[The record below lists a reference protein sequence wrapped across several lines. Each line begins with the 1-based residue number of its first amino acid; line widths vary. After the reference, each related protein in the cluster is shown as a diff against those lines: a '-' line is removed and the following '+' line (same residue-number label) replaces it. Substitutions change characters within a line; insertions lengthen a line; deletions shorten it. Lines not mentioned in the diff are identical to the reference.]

1 MRIALL
7 EIARTQED
15 SVLQEKNKNT
25 IPRIML
31 AAPASGSG
39 KTVITC
45 ALLRAFQKEGLK
57 MASFKCGPD
66 YIDPL
71 FHEQVFEIETRNL
84 DPFFSEEEELCRIV
98 RKGAKGK
105 DLSIIEGVMGY
116 YDGLGG
122 VSTDASAYDVARK
135 TKSPVILIINAK
147 GASVSLAAQIRGFL
161 EYRKDHQI
169 CGVILNRATKGMFP
183 LLKGFL
189 EDELGIQVFGYFPV
203 MEEAQFESR
212 HLGLLLPD
220 EVQDIS
226 ERLDTLADVCR
237 ETVDL
242 KAILEVASQAEELP
256 ATETGTL
263 EKIKTVKN
271 RIRIGV
277 ARDEAFCFYYHENL
291 DLLEELG
298 AEIVKFSP
306 VHDTSLPENISGLL
320 IGGGY
325 PELYAKQL
333 SDNVSIRN
341 AIRDAVAGGMPTLA
355 ECGGFMYLM
364 RQMEDMEG
372 NPYEMCG
379 ALDGKAWR
387 TKRLQRFGYVTL
399 TAQEDSM
406 AGPAGTQIRAHE
418 FHYFDTDFNG
428 EVFQAKKPTGK
439 REWECMNA
447 TETMMAGFP
456 HLYYPSNPQVA
467 KRFVERA
474 ASFAKFR

>member
-1 MRIALL
+1 M
-7 EIARTQED
+7 
-15 SVLQEKNKNT
+15 SK

-84 DPFFSEEEELCRIV
+84 DPFFSDEKELCRIV
-98 RKGAKGK
+98 GKGAKEK

-161 EYRKDHQI
+161 EYREDHQI

-189 EDELGIQVFGYFPV
+189 EQELGIHVFGYFPV

-226 ERLDTLADVCR
+226 ARLDALADVCLETIDLAAMR
-237 ETVDL
+237 E
-242 KAILEVASQAEELP
+242 AANQAEDLSE
-256 ATETGTL
+256 AEAGTL
-263 EKIKTVKN
+263 KDAQTIGESMSVVTPVADKN

-306 VHDTSLPENISGLL
+306 IHDASLPENIQGLL

-333 SDNVSIRN
+333 SENVSMRT

-372 NPYEMCG
+372 NSYEMCG
-379 ALDGKAWR
+379 ALSGKAWR
-387 TKRLQRFGYVTL
+387 TQRLQRFGYVTL
-399 TAQEDSM
+399 TAQDESL
-406 AGPAGTQIRAHE
+406 AGPVGEQIRAHE

-428 EVFQAKKPTGK
+428 EVFRAKKPTGK
-439 REWECMNA
+439 REWDCMVG
-447 TETMMAGFP
+447 TETMFAGFP
-456 HLYYPSNPQVA
+456 HLYYPSNPNVA
-467 KRFVERA
+467 KRFLERA
-474 ASFAKFR
+474 AAFQKS

>member
-1 MRIALL
+1 M
-7 EIARTQED
+7 
-15 SVLQEKNKNT
+15 SN
-25 IPRIML
+25 IPRILL

-84 DPFFSEEEELCRIV
+84 DPFFSDEEELWRIV

-122 VSTDASAYDVARK
+122 VSTEASAYDVARK

-161 EYRKDHQI
+161 EFRKDHQI
-169 CGVILNRATKGMFP
+169 CGVILNRTTKGMFP
-183 LLKGFL
+183 LLKTFL
-189 EDELGIQVFGYFPV
+189 EDELGIQIFGYFPV

-226 ERLDTLADVCR
+226 ARLDALADVCR

-242 KAILEVASQAEELP
+242 KAMQEAANRAEELP
-256 ATETGTL
+256 AAEAATSEAVQTAEVGTSGS
-263 EKIKTVKN
+263 VAGQP

-277 ARDEAFCFYYHENL
+277 ARDDAFCFYYHENL
-291 DLLEELG
+291 DLLENLG
-298 AEIVKFSP
+298 AEIVQFSP
-306 VHDTSLPENISGLL
+306 IHDASLPENIQGLL

-333 SDNVSIRN
+333 YENASMRN
-341 AIRDAVAGGMPTLA
+341 AIRDAVACGMPTLA

-372 NPYEMCG
+372 NSYEMCG
-379 ALDGKAWR
+379 ALAGKAWR
-387 TKRLQRFGYVTL
+387 TTRLQRFGYVTL
-399 TAQEDSM
+399 TAQDGSM
-406 AGPAGTQIRAHE
+406 AGPAGEQIRAHE
-418 FHYFDTDFNG
+418 FHYFDTDLNG
-428 EVFQAKKPTGK
+428 EVFRAKKPTGK
-439 REWECMNA
+439 REWDCMVG
-447 TETMMAGFP
+447 TETMLAGFP

-467 KRFVERA
+467 KRFLERA
-474 ASFAKFR
+474 AAFHPV

>member
-1 MRIALL
+1 M
-7 EIARTQED
+7 
-15 SVLQEKNKNT
+15 SN
-25 IPRIML
+25 IPRILL

-57 MASFKCGPD
+57 LASFKCGPD

-84 DPFFSEEEELCRIV
+84 DPFFSDENELRGILK
-98 RKGAKGK
+98 KGSSGK

-122 VSTDASAYDVARK
+122 VSTEGSAYDVA
-135 TKSPVILIINAK
+135 TKIKAPVILIINAK

-161 EYRKDHQI
+161 EFRKDHGI
-169 CGVILNRATKGMFP
+169 CGVILNRVTKGMFP
-183 LLKGFL
+183 LLKTFL
-189 EDELGIQVFGYFPV
+189 ESELGIQVFGYFPV

-226 ERLDTLADVCR
+226 ARLDALADVCR

-242 KAILEVASQAEELP
+242 EAIQKVAEGAEILAVPKAAEMANLPEKVSEAEGILPMQGMSGKPRV
-256 ATETGTL
+256 
-263 EKIKTVKN
+263 
-271 RIRIGV
+271 RIAV

-291 DLLEELG
+291 DLLEALG

-306 VHDTSLPENISGLL
+306 LHDTFLPEGIQGILL
-320 IGGGY
+320 GGGY

-333 SDNVSIRN
+333 SENVSMRMAIRN
-341 AIRDAVAGGMPTLA
+341 AIAGGMPTLA

-364 RQMEDMEG
+364 QQMEDMEG
-372 NPYEMCG
+372 NSYEMCG
-379 ALDGKAWR
+379 ALPGKAWR
-387 TKRLQRFGYVTL
+387 TTRLQRFGYITL
-399 TAQEDSM
+399 TAQEASM

-418 FHYFDTDFNG
+418 FHYFDTDLNG
-428 EVFQAKKPTGK
+428 DVFQAKKPTGK
-439 REWECMNA
+439 REWDCMIA
-447 TETMMAGFP
+447 TETMLAGFP
-456 HLYYPSNPQVA
+456 HLYYPSNPEVA
-467 KRFVERA
+467 ERFLDRA
-474 ASFAKFR
+474 VQFGEQG

>member
-1 MRIALL
+1 M
-7 EIARTQED
+7 
-15 SVLQEKNKNT
+15 SN
-25 IPRIML
+25 IPRILL

-84 DPFFSEEEELCRIV
+84 DPFFSDEEELCRIV

-122 VSTDASAYDVARK
+122 VSTEASAYDVARK
-135 TKSPVILIINAK
+135 TKSPVVLIINAK

-161 EYRKDHQI
+161 EFRKDHQI
-169 CGVILNRATKGMFP
+169 CGVILNRTTKGMFP
-183 LLKGFL
+183 LLKTFL
-189 EDELGIQVFGYFPV
+189 EDELGIQIFGYFPV

-226 ERLDTLADVCR
+226 ARLDALADVCR

-242 KAILEVASQAEELP
+242 KAMQEAANRAEELSV
-256 ATETGTL
+256 AEGAISEAVQTAEVDTSGAAAEQT
-263 EKIKTVKN
+263 

-291 DLLEELG
+291 DLLENLG
-298 AEIVKFSP
+298 AEIVQFSP
-306 VHDTSLPENISGLL
+306 IHDASLPENIQGLL

-333 SDNVSIRN
+333 SENASMRN
-341 AIRDAVAGGMPTLA
+341 AIRDAVACGMPTLA

-372 NPYEMCG
+372 NSYEMCG
-379 ALDGKAWR
+379 ALSGKAWR
-387 TKRLQRFGYVTL
+387 TTRLQRFGYVTL
-399 TAQEDSM
+399 TAQDGSM
-406 AGPAGTQIRAHE
+406 AGPAGEQIRAHE
-418 FHYFDTDFNG
+418 FHYFDTDLNG
-428 EVFQAKKPTGK
+428 EVFRAKKPTGK
-439 REWECMNA
+439 REWDCMIG
-447 TETMMAGFP
+447 TETILAGFP

-467 KRFVERA
+467 KRFLERA
-474 ASFAKFR
+474 AAFHPV

>member
-1 MRIALL
+1 MKK
-7 EIARTQED
+7 T
-15 SVLQEKNKNT
+15 EKT
-25 IPRIML
+25 IPRILL

-84 DPFFSEEEELCRIV
+84 DPFFSDEEELCRILK
-98 RKGAKGK
+98 KGAAGK

-122 VSTDASAYDVARK
+122 VSTEASAYDVARK

-161 EYRKDHQI
+161 EFRKDHQI
-169 CGVILNRATKGMFP
+169 CGVILNRTTKGMFP
-183 LLKGFL
+183 LLKAFL
-189 EDELGIQVFGYFPV
+189 EKELGIQVFGYFPV

-226 ERLDTLADVCR
+226 ARLDALADVCR

-242 KAILEVASQAEELP
+242 KAIRKAAEEAAMDLQTIRE
-256 ATETGTL
+256 AAESTAQGNQRE
-263 EKIKTVKN
+263 
-271 RIRIGV
+271 RIAV

-291 DLLEELG
+291 DLLEDLG
-298 AEIVKFSP
+298 AEIVSFSP
-306 VHDTSLPENISGLL
+306 LHDKALPENIQGILL
-320 IGGGY
+320 GGGY

-333 SDNVSIRN
+333 SENASMRH
-341 AIRDAVAGGMPTLA
+341 AIRDAVADGMPLLA

-364 RQMEDMEG
+364 RQMEDMNG
-372 NPYEMCG
+372 NTYEMCG
-379 ALDGKAWR
+379 ALPGSAWR
-387 TKRLQRFGYVTL
+387 TERLQRFGYVTL

-406 AGPAGTQIRAHE
+406 AGPAGTKIRAHE
-418 FHYFDTDFNG
+418 FHYFDTDLNG
-428 EVFQAKKPTGK
+428 DVFRAKKPTGK
-439 REWECMNA
+439 REWDCMIA
-447 TETMMAGFP
+447 TETILAGFP

-467 KRFVERA
+467 ERFLERA
-474 ASFAKFR
+474 SAFERV

>member
-1 MRIALL
+1 M
-7 EIARTQED
+7 
-15 SVLQEKNKNT
+15 SN
-25 IPRIML
+25 IPRILL

-57 MASFKCGPD
+57 LASFKCGPD

-84 DPFFSEEEELCRIV
+84 DPFFLDENELRGILK
-98 RKGAKGK
+98 KGSAGK

-122 VSTDASAYDVARK
+122 VSTEGSAYDVATK
-135 TKSPVILIINAK
+135 TASPVILIINGK

-161 EYRKDHQI
+161 EFRKDHGI
-169 CGVILNRATKGMFP
+169 CGVILNRVTKGMFP
-183 LLKGFL
+183 LLKTFL
-189 EDELGIQVFGYFPV
+189 ENELGIQVFGYFPV

-226 ERLDTLADVCR
+226 ARLDALADVCR

-242 KAILEVASQAEELP
+242 TAIRKAAEAAEILSAPEAAEVTRTSSVTKTAELP
-256 ATETGTL
+256 EGTWQR
-263 EKIKTVKN
+263 KDCV
-271 RIRIGV
+271 RIAV

-291 DLLEELG
+291 DLLEARG
-298 AEIVKFSP
+298 AEIVSFSP
-306 VHDTSLPENISGLL
+306 LHDKALPEGTQGILL
-320 IGGGY
+320 GGGY

-333 SDNVSIRN
+333 SDNTSMRH
-341 AIRDAVAGGMPTLA
+341 AIRDAVTGGKPLLA

-372 NPYEMCG
+372 NVYEMCG
-379 ALDGKAWR
+379 ALPGKAWR
-387 TKRLQRFGYVTL
+387 TDRLQRFGYVTL
-399 TAQEDSM
+399 TAQKDSL
-406 AGPAGTQIRAHE
+406 AGPAGTQIRGHE
-418 FHYFDTDFNG
+418 FHYFDTDLNG
-428 EVFQAKKPTGK
+428 DVFRAKKPTGK
-439 REWECMNA
+439 REWDCMIA
-447 TETMMAGFP
+447 TETILAGFP
-456 HLYYPSNPQVA
+456 HLYYPSNPEVA
-467 KRFVERA
+467 ERFLRRA
-474 ASFAKFR
+474 SGLSEADRL